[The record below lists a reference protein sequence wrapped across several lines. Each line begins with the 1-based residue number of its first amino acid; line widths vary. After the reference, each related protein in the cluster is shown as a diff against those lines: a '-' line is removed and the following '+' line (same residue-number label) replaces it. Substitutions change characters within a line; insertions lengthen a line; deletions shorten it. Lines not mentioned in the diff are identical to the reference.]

1 MNSINFCVSG
11 EVFIYFS
18 FLKESFIRYSI
29 PGWHFFFLSA
39 LWINFSVLQI
49 FCKWAPL
56 YVMSYFSLAVFK
68 ILSLTFNNLIIC
80 VLWGLL
86 WIHPVWNILGFLN
99 FLFSSSEL
107 GCFGSLFTQI
117 NPASFFLLLL
127 GLWMYIDLLEGD
139 L

>member
-1 MNSINFCVSG
+1 MAPNAAD
-11 EVFIYFS
+11 E
-18 FLKESFIRYSI
+18 K
-29 PGWHFFFLSA
+29 SA
-39 LWINFSVLQI
+39 VIQKTN
-49 FCKWAPL
+49 PL
-56 YVMSYFSLAVFK
+56 LLRCHFSLAVFK
-68 ILSLTFNNLIIC
+68 IFSLSLTFNNLIIC

-86 WIHPVWNILGFLN
+86 WNHPVWNILGFLN